1 MSLRVT
7 FRFTKP
13 AMRSVFA
20 SLLVFKC
27 LTLAPATG
35 LAQANDFRVAL
46 EMVVFVQLDP
56 EASTEDILVTPPDL
70 PPARTYPAPIRLP
83 DAGPVT
89 PQTPPGVVA
98 LTRAQ
103 YALDGI
109 WGAMRR
115 SAEYRPL
122 AHFAWAMPA
131 EWNGEAIPLRLATL
145 AATTLPFSGL
155 VSLEEDRFVQL
166 TLDVRLPAE
175 PDAAGTYR
183 LTERRRLL
191 LGEIHYFDHPR
202 FGVIVRLFRYRHRPQ
217 AEE

>member
-1 MSLRVT
+1 MSSRAT
-7 FRFTKP
+7 FDCPKP
-13 AMRSVFA
+13 AVRSVLA
-20 SLLVFKC
+20 SLLG
-27 LTLAPATG
+27 LTSLAVTSATG
-35 LAQANDFRVAL
+35 LAQENDFRIAL
-46 EMVVFVQLDP
+46 EMVVFAQLDP

-89 PQTPPGVVA
+89 PQMPPGVVA

-109 WGAMRR
+109 WVAMRR

-131 EWNGEAIPLRLATL
+131 QWKGEAIPLRLSTL
-145 AATTLPFSGL
+145 AAATLPFNGL
-155 VSLEEDRFVQL
+155 VTLEEDRFVQL
-166 TLDVRLPAE
+166 TLDVRMPADE
-175 PDAAGTYR
+175 EGEGEYR
-183 LTERRRLL
+183 LTERRRLQ

-202 FGVIVRLFRYRHRPQ
+202 FGMIVRMFRYRPQ
-217 AEE
+217 PDAGS

>member
-1 MSLRVT
+1 MALLSVLVWAAPNAH
-7 FRFTKP
+7 P
-13 AMRSVFA
+13 A
-20 SLLVFKC
+20 
-27 LTLAPATG
+27 
-35 LAQANDFRVAL
+35 LAQENDFRVAL
-46 EMVVFVQLDP
+46 EMVVFAQLDP

-89 PQTPPGVVA
+89 PQMPPGVVA

-109 WGAMRR
+109 WAAMRR

-131 EWNGEAIPLRLATL
+131 EWKGEAIPLRLATL
-145 AATTLPFSGL
+145 AAITLPFSGL

-166 TLDVRLPAE
+166 TLDVRMPADE
-175 PDAAGTYR
+175 EGKGEYH

-202 FGVIVRLFRYRHRPQ
+202 FGVIVRLFRYRPRPQ
-217 AEE
+217 AKE